1 MELTIEQQRL
11 RTAFR
16 EFADAHIVPHAYTW
30 DRAESMP
37 TEVVRQLAS
46 KGYLGAVLPA
56 DCGGAGF
63 NMVGFGLLNEE
74 LGRGCSSIRSLLTVH
89 SMVALTIWR
98 WGTEAQKA
106 QWLEKLG
113 QGQAI
118 AAFALTEPE
127 AGSDARE
134 IRTEAVISGD
144 DFLLSG
150 HKKWIT
156 FAQIADLLLVFAR
169 SQRGPCAFL
178 LERNTP
184 GLVISPVHGMLGT
197 RASMMAELHLE
208 QCRVP
213 KRNLVGAPGFGLSH
227 IASSALDC
235 GRYSVAWGCVGI
247 AQACLET
254 CLQYTGQRKQFGTL
268 LRDHQLV
275 QRMIAHMVVGVK
287 AARLLCYNA
296 GQLKDAGDPTS
307 MIETSI
313 AKYFACRAAAEI
325 SRDAVQIHGANGCSS
340 EYPAERFY
348 RDAKIMEIIEGSNE
362 IQEITIAQSACQEVA
377 DSAAIA
383 R

>member
-1 MELTIEQQRL
+1 MELTSEQQRL

-16 EFADAHIVPHAYTW
+16 EFADAHIVPHANSW
-30 DRAESMP
+30 DRAECMP
-37 TEVVRQLAS
+37 AEVVRQLAD
-46 KGYLGAVLPA
+46 KGWLGAVLPA
-56 DCGGAGF
+56 TGF
-63 NMVGFGLLNEE
+63 NMVEFGLLNEE

-89 SMVALTIWR
+89 SMVALTIGR
-98 WGTEAQKA
+98 WGTEAQKT
-106 QWLEKLG
+106 QWLEKLR

-127 AGSDARE
+127 AGSDAGG
-134 IRTEAVISGD
+134 IRTEAVASGD

-156 FAQIADLLLVFAR
+156 FAQIADLFLVFAR

-213 KRNLVGAPGFGLSH
+213 KQDLVGAPGFGLSLV
-227 IASSALDC
+227 ASSALDC

-254 CLQYTGQRKQFGTL
+254 CLQYTGQRKQFGAL

-275 QRMIAHMVVGVK
+275 QRMIAQMVVGVK

-296 GQLKDAGDPTS
+296 GELKDAGDPTS

-313 AKYFACRAAAEI
+313 AKYFACRTAVEI
-325 SRDAVQIHGANGCSS
+325 ARDAVQILGANGCSS

-362 IQEITIAQSACQEVA
+362 IQEITIAQSAYEEVA
-377 DSAAIA
+377 DSATIEHFQG
-383 R
+383 